1 MDKFME
7 FLKNNTAVVAVAAG
21 IVLFIAM
28 NGITSCVAK
37 GGGNDA
43 PADAHGQ
50 LEQKSEQPSHKGDA
64 ADSKT
69 ELTERQRSA
78 IKDYDQATKQ
88 IVEQIENSKWAAN
101 DGSGSMTI
109 RDGIITESYGESK
122 GSVKKTKKQVQTFAI
137 TAVDTIAGDQTG
149 ALSWEVFSVIDASGN
164 DHIITLSRVD
174 PAALTGEGND
184 TYFEL
189 KCDMFHNES
198 GYSNNRCAESAKFNG
213 IEGDN
218 FKKAIDGRTKEFKR
232 SVIEYLL
239 ANHSTTTE
247 LTWDG
252 TVIENF
258 NESTRTLTFGIKN
271 ATNAAEDSLPSIL
284 VIYHTDTH
292 EFEEVDVQ

>member
-1 MDKFME
+1 MDKFIE
-7 FLKNNTAVVAVAAG
+7 FLKNNTAVVAVVAG

-37 GGGNDA
+37 GNAGDDA
-43 PADAHGQ
+43 GSPAI
-50 LEQKSEQPSHKGDA
+50 ERKSEKEPQKGSDPG
-64 ADSKT
+64 SKT
-69 ELTERQRSA
+69 ELTERQRAA
-78 IKDYDQATKQ
+78 IKDYDQETKRA
-88 IVEQIENSKWAAN
+88 VEQIERSKWAAN
-101 DGSGSMTI
+101 DGSGSLTVK
-109 RDGIITESYGESK
+109 DGVITETYGEAEGTS
-122 GSVKKTKKQVQTFAI
+122 KKTKKQVQTFAI
-137 TAVDTIAGDQTG
+137 TAVDSIAADQTG
-149 ALSWEVFSVIDASGN
+149 ALSWEVFSVVDGEGN
-164 DHIITLSRVD
+164 DHIMTLTRTD

-189 KCDMFHNES
+189 KCDMFHNEN
-198 GYSNNRCAESAKFNG
+198 GYSNNRCAENAKING
-213 IEGDN
+213 IDN
-218 FKKAIDGRTKEFKR
+218 ENLKQAIDGHTKKFKQ

-258 NESTRTLTFGIKN
+258 SESTRTLTFSIEN
-271 ATNAAEDSLPSIL
+271 ATNAAEDSLPSML

>member
-7 FLKNNTAVVAVAAG
+7 FLKNNTAVVAVATG

-28 NGITSCVAK
+28 NGVTSCVAK
-37 GGGNDA
+37 NAGDNTDS
-43 PADAHGQ
+43 PAI
-50 LEQKSEQPSHKGDA
+50 EQKSEQPSHKGDA

-88 IVEQIENSKWAAN
+88 SVEQIEKSKWAASNGSGSLTVKDGVITETYGEN
-101 DGSGSMTI
+101 DGSS
-109 RDGIITESYGESK
+109 
-122 GSVKKTKKQVQTFAI
+122 KKTKKKVQTFAI
-137 TAVDTIAGDQTG
+137 TAVDSLTADQTG
-149 ALSWEVFSVIDASGN
+149 ALSWEVFSVVDAEGN
-164 DHIITLSRVD
+164 DHIMTLTRVD

-218 FKKAIDGRTKEFKR
+218 FKKAIDGRAKEFKR
-232 SVIEYLL
+232 SAIEYLL

>member
-7 FLKNNTAVVAVAAG
+7 FLKNNTAVVAVATG

-28 NGITSCVAK
+28 NGVTSCVAK
-37 GGGNDA
+37 NAGDNTDS
-43 PADAHGQ
+43 PAI
-50 LEQKSEQPSHKGDA
+50 EQKSEQPSHKGDA

-88 IVEQIENSKWAAN
+88 SVEQIEKSKWAAS
-101 DGSGSMTI
+101 DGSGSLTVK
-109 RDGIITESYGESK
+109 DGVITETYGEND
-122 GSVKKTKKQVQTFAI
+122 GSSKKTKKKVQTFAI
-137 TAVDTIAGDQTG
+137 TAVDSLTADQTG
-149 ALSWEVFSVIDASGN
+149 ALSWEAFSVVDAEGN
-164 DHIITLSRVD
+164 DHIMTLTRVD

-218 FKKAIDGRTKEFKR
+218 FKKAIDGRAKEFKR
-232 SVIEYLL
+232 SAIEYLL

>member
-1 MDKFME
+1 MDKFIE

-21 IVLFIAM
+21 IALFIAM

-37 GGGNDA
+37 GNAGTDGEI
-43 PADAHGQ
+43 PTI
-50 LEQKSEQPSHKGDA
+50 EQKGEQESQKGETA
-64 ADSKT
+64 ASKT

-88 IVEQIENSKWAAN
+88 TVEQIEQSKWAAN
-101 DGSGSMTI
+101 DGNGSLTVK
-109 RDGIITESYGESK
+109 DGIITETYGEAEGSSK
-122 GSVKKTKKQVQTFAI
+122 KPKKLVQTFAI
-137 TAVDTIAGDQTG
+137 TAVDSIAADQTG
-149 ALSWEVFSVIDASGN
+149 ALSWEVFSVIDGEGK
-164 DHIITLSRVD
+164 DHIMTLSRTD

-189 KCDMFHNES
+189 KCDMFHNEN
-198 GYSNNRCAESAKFNG
+198 GYSNNRCAGDAKING
-213 IEGDN
+213 IDDEN
-218 FKKAIDGRTKEFKR
+218 LKRAIDGHTKKFKQ

-258 NESTRTLTFGIKN
+258 GESTRTLSFSIKN
-271 ATNAAEDSLPSIL
+271 ATNAAEDSLPSML

-292 EFEEVDVQ
+292 EFEEADVQ

>member
-7 FLKNNTAVVAVAAG
+7 FLKNNTAVVAVATG

-28 NGITSCVAK
+28 NGVTSCVAK
-37 GGGNDA
+37 NAGDNTDS
-43 PADAHGQ
+43 PAI
-50 LEQKSEQPSHKGDA
+50 EQKSEQPSHKGDA

-88 IVEQIENSKWAAN
+88 SVEQIEKSKWAAS
-101 DGSGSMTI
+101 DGSGSLTVK
-109 RDGIITESYGESK
+109 DGVITETYGEND
-122 GSVKKTKKQVQTFAI
+122 GSSKKTKKKVQTFAI
-137 TAVDTIAGDQTG
+137 TAVDSLTADQTG
-149 ALSWEVFSVIDASGN
+149 ALSWEVFSVVDAEGN
-164 DHIITLSRVD
+164 DHIMTLTRVD

-198 GYSNNRCAESAKFNG
+198 GYSNNRCAESTKFNG

-218 FKKAIDGRTKEFKR
+218 FKKAIDGRAKEFKR
-232 SVIEYLL
+232 SAIEYLL

>member
-1 MDKFME
+1 MDKFIE

-21 IVLFIAM
+21 IALFIAL

-37 GGGNDA
+37 GNAGTDSES
-43 PADAHGQ
+43 PTI
-50 LEQKSEQPSHKGDA
+50 EQKGEQESQKESSTS
-64 ADSKT
+64 SKT

-88 IVEQIENSKWAAN
+88 VVEQIEKSKWAAN
-101 DGSGSMTI
+101 DGSGSLTVK
-109 RDGIITESYGESK
+109 DGVITEFYGEAE
-122 GSVKKTKKQVQTFAI
+122 GSSTKAKKQVQTFAI
-137 TAVDTIAGDQTG
+137 TAVDSIAADQTG
-149 ALSWEVFSVIDASGN
+149 ALSWEVFSVIDGEGN
-164 DHIITLSRVD
+164 DHIMTLTRTD

-184 TYFEL
+184 AYFEL
-189 KCDMFHNES
+189 KCDMFHNEN
-198 GYSNNRCAESAKFNG
+198 GYSNNRCAESAKIDG
-213 IEGDN
+213 IDDEN
-218 FKKAIDGRTKEFKR
+218 LKQAIDGHTRKFKQ

-258 NESTRTLTFGIKN
+258 AESTRTLTFGIKN
-271 ATNAAEDSLPSIL
+271 ATNAAEDSLPSML

-292 EFEEVDVQ
+292 EFEEADIR

>member
-21 IVLFIAM
+21 IMLFIAM
-28 NGITSCVAK
+28 NGITSCVA
-37 GGGNDA
+37 GGNTGADEGS
-43 PADAHGQ
+43 PAI
-50 LEQKSEQPSHKGDA
+50 ERKSEQEPQKGKTK
-64 ADSKT
+64 DSKT

-88 IVEQIENSKWAAN
+88 IVEQIEQSKWAAN
-101 DGSGSMTI
+101 DGSGSLTVK
-109 RDGIITESYGESK
+109 DGVITEKYGETDNESNK
-122 GSVKKTKKQVQTFAI
+122 VKTKKQTFAI
-137 TAVDTIAGDQTG
+137 TAVDSIAADQTG
-149 ALSWEVFSVIDASGN
+149 ALSWEVFSVIDGEGK
-164 DHIITLSRVD
+164 DHIMTLSRTN

-189 KCDMFHNES
+189 RCDMFHNEN
-198 GYSNNRCAESAKFNG
+198 GYSNNRCAESAKING
-213 IEGDN
+213 IDDEN
-218 FKKAIDGRTKEFKR
+218 LKRAIDGHTKKFKR

-258 NESTRTLTFGIKN
+258 SESTRTLSFSIKN
-271 ATNAAEDSLPSIL
+271 ATNAAEDSLPSML

-292 EFEEVDVQ
+292 EFEEADVQ

>member
-1 MDKFME
+1 MDKFIE

-37 GGGNDA
+37 GNAGTDGES
-43 PADAHGQ
+43 PAI
-50 LEQKSEQPSHKGDA
+50 EKKSELRSQKESA
-64 ADSKT
+64 SSSKT

-78 IKDYDQATKQ
+78 IKDYNQATKQ
-88 IVEQIENSKWAAN
+88 TVEQIEKSKWAAN
-101 DGSGSMTI
+101 DGSGSLTVK
-109 RDGIITESYGESK
+109 DGIITETYGEAEGSSK
-122 GSVKKTKKQVQTFAI
+122 KAKKQVQTFAI
-137 TAVDTIAGDQTG
+137 TAVDSIAADQTG
-149 ALSWEVFSVIDASGN
+149 ALSWEVFSVIDADGN
-164 DHIITLSRVD
+164 DHIMTLTRTD

-189 KCDMFHNES
+189 KCDMFHNEN
-198 GYSNNRCAESAKFNG
+198 GYSNNRCAESAKING
-213 IEGDN
+213 IDDEN
-218 FKKAIDGRTKEFKR
+218 LKQAIDGRTKEFKR

-258 NESTRTLTFGIKN
+258 NESTRTLTFSIKN

>member
-28 NGITSCVAK
+28 NGITSCVAR
-37 GGGNDA
+37 GNAGDDA
-43 PADAHGQ
+43 GSPAI
-50 LEQKSEQPSHKGDA
+50 ERKSEKEPQKGSDPGT
-64 ADSKT
+64 KT
-69 ELTERQRSA
+69 ELTERQRAA
-78 IKDYDQATKQ
+78 IKDYDQDTKQ

-109 RDGIITESYGESK
+109 KGGIITESYGESK
-122 GSVKKTKKQVQTFAI
+122 GSDKKTKKQVQTFAI

-149 ALSWEVFSVIDASGN
+149 ALSWVVFSVIDASGN
-164 DHIITLSRVD
+164 DHIMTLSRVD

-189 KCDMFHNES
+189 KCDMFHNEN

>member
-7 FLKNNTAVVAVAAG
+7 FLKNNTAVVAVATG

-28 NGITSCVAK
+28 NGVTSCVAK
-37 GGGNDA
+37 NAGDNTDS
-43 PADAHGQ
+43 PAI
-50 LEQKSEQPSHKGDA
+50 EQKSEQPSHKGDA

-88 IVEQIENSKWAAN
+88 SVEQIEKSKWAAS
-101 DGSGSMTI
+101 DGSGSLTVK
-109 RDGIITESYGESK
+109 DGVITETYGEND
-122 GSVKKTKKQVQTFAI
+122 GSSKKTKKKVQTFAI
-137 TAVDTIAGDQTG
+137 TAVDSLTADQTG
-149 ALSWEVFSVIDASGN
+149 ALSWEVFSVVDAEGN
-164 DHIITLSRVD
+164 DHIMTLTRVD
-174 PAALTGEGND
+174 PAALSGEGND

-218 FKKAIDGRTKEFKR
+218 FKKAIDGRAKEFKR
-232 SVIEYLL
+232 SAIEYLL

>member
-7 FLKNNTAVVAVAAG
+7 FLKNNTAVVAVATG

-28 NGITSCVAK
+28 NGVTSCVAK
-37 GGGNDA
+37 NAGDNTDS
-43 PADAHGQ
+43 PAI
-50 LEQKSEQPSHKGDA
+50 EQKSEQPSHKGDA

-88 IVEQIENSKWAAN
+88 SVEQIEKSKWAAS
-101 DGSGSMTI
+101 DGSGSLTVK
-109 RDGIITESYGESK
+109 GGVITETYGEND
-122 GSVKKTKKQVQTFAI
+122 GSSKKTKKKVQTFAI
-137 TAVDTIAGDQTG
+137 TAVDSLTADQTG
-149 ALSWEVFSVIDASGN
+149 ALSWEVFSVVDAEGN
-164 DHIITLSRVD
+164 DHIMTLTRVD

-218 FKKAIDGRTKEFKR
+218 FKKAIDGRAKEFKR
-232 SVIEYLL
+232 SAIEYLL

>member
-7 FLKNNTAVVAVAAG
+7 FLKNNTAVVAVATG

-28 NGITSCVAK
+28 NGVTSCVAK
-37 GGGNDA
+37 NAGDNTDS
-43 PADAHGQ
+43 PAI
-50 LEQKSEQPSHKGDA
+50 EQKSEQPSHKGDA

-88 IVEQIENSKWAAN
+88 SVEQIEKSKWAAS
-101 DGSGSMTI
+101 DGSGSLTVK
-109 RDGIITESYGESK
+109 DGVITETYGEND
-122 GSVKKTKKQVQTFAI
+122 GSSKKTKKKVQTFAI
-137 TAVDTIAGDQTG
+137 TAVDSLTADQTG
-149 ALSWEVFSVIDASGN
+149 ALSWEVFSVVDAEGN
-164 DHIITLSRVD
+164 DHIMTLTRVD

-218 FKKAIDGRTKEFKR
+218 FKKAIDGRAKEFKR
-232 SVIEYLL
+232 SAIEYLL

-292 EFEEVDVQ
+292 EFEEVDAQ

>member
-1 MDKFME
+1 MDKFIE

-37 GGGNDA
+37 GNAGSGGES
-43 PADAHGQ
+43 PAI
-50 LEQKSEQPSHKGDA
+50 EQKSERKSQKGKTT
-64 ADSKT
+64 DSKT
-69 ELTERQRSA
+69 ELTDRQRSA

-88 IVEQIENSKWAAN
+88 TVEQIERSKWAAN
-101 DGSGSMTI
+101 DGSGSLTI
-109 RDGIITESYGESK
+109 KDGIITESYGDAE
-122 GSVKKTKKQVQTFAI
+122 GSTKKTKKHVQTFAI
-137 TAVDTIAGDQTG
+137 TAVDSIAADQTG
-149 ALSWEVFSVIDASGN
+149 ALSWEVFSVIDGEGN
-164 DHIITLSRVD
+164 DHIMTLTRTD

-189 KCDMFHNES
+189 KCDMFHNEN
-198 GYSNNRCAESAKFNG
+198 GYSNNRCAENAKING
-213 IEGDN
+213 IDN
-218 FKKAIDGRTKEFKR
+218 ENLKQAIDGHTKKFKQ

-258 NESTRTLTFGIKN
+258 SESTRTLTFSIEN
-271 ATNAAEDSLPSIL
+271 ATNAAEDSLPSML

>member
-1 MDKFME
+1 MDRFME

-28 NGITSCVAK
+28 NGITSCVA
-37 GGGNDA
+37 GRNTAADEA
-43 PADAHGQ
+43 SPAI
-50 LEQKSEQPSHKGDA
+50 EQKSERESQNGKT

-69 ELTERQRSA
+69 ELTDRQRSA

-88 IVEQIENSKWAAN
+88 IVEQIEQSKWAAN
-101 DGSGSMTI
+101 DGSGSLTVK
-109 RDGIITESYGESK
+109 DGVITESYGEAEGSSK
-122 GSVKKTKKQVQTFAI
+122 KAKKQAQTFAI
-137 TAVDTIAGDQTG
+137 TAVDSIAADQTG
-149 ALSWEVFSVIDASGN
+149 ALSWEVFSVIDGEGK
-164 DHIITLSRVD
+164 DHIMTLTRTD

-189 KCDMFHNES
+189 KCDMFHNEN
-198 GYSNNRCAESAKFNG
+198 GYSNNRCAEGAKING
-213 IEGDN
+213 IDDEN
-218 FKKAIDGRTKEFKR
+218 LKRAIDGHTKKFKQ

-258 NESTRTLTFGIKN
+258 GESTRTLTFSIKN
-271 ATNAAEDSLPSIL
+271 ATNAAEDSLPSML
-284 VIYHTDTH
+284 VIYHTDTY
-292 EFEEVDVQ
+292 EFEEADVQ

>member
-7 FLKNNTAVVAVAAG
+7 FLKNNTAVVAVATG
-21 IVLFIAM
+21 IMLFIAM
-28 NGITSCVAK
+28 NGVTSCVAK
-37 GGGNDA
+37 NAGDNTDS
-43 PADAHGQ
+43 PAI
-50 LEQKSEQPSHKGDA
+50 EQKSEQPSHKGDA

-88 IVEQIENSKWAAN
+88 SVEQIEKSKWAAS
-101 DGSGSMTI
+101 DGSGSLTVK
-109 RDGIITESYGESK
+109 DGVITETYGEND
-122 GSVKKTKKQVQTFAI
+122 GSSKKTKKKVQTFAI
-137 TAVDTIAGDQTG
+137 TAVDSLTADQTG
-149 ALSWEVFSVIDASGN
+149 ALSWEVFSVVDAEGN
-164 DHIITLSRVD
+164 DHIMTLTRVD

-218 FKKAIDGRTKEFKR
+218 FKKAIDGRAKEFKR
-232 SVIEYLL
+232 SAIEYLL
-239 ANHSTTTE
+239 ANQSTTTE

>member
-1 MDKFME
+1 MDRFFE

-28 NGITSCVAK
+28 NGITSCVA
-37 GGGNDA
+37 GGNAGTDSGSSA
-43 PADAHGQ
+43 I
-50 LEQKSEQPSHKGDA
+50 EQKSEQESRKGEN

-78 IKDYDQATKQ
+78 VKDYDQATKQ
-88 IVEQIENSKWAAN
+88 IVEQIEQSKWAAN
-101 DGSGSMTI
+101 DGSGSLTVK
-109 RDGIITESYGESK
+109 DGVITEKYGETDNESNK
-122 GSVKKTKKQVQTFAI
+122 VKTKKQTFAI
-137 TAVDTIAGDQTG
+137 TAVDSIAADQTG
-149 ALSWEVFSVIDASGN
+149 ALSWEVFSVIDGEGK
-164 DHIITLSRVD
+164 DHIMTLSRTD

-189 KCDMFHNES
+189 KCDMFHNEN
-198 GYSNNRCAESAKFNG
+198 GYSNNRCAESAEING
-213 IEGDN
+213 IDDEN
-218 FKKAIDGRTKEFKR
+218 LKQAIDGHTKKFKR

-258 NESTRTLTFGIKN
+258 GESTRTLTFSIKN
-271 ATNAAEDSLPSIL
+271 ATNTPEDSLPTML

>member
-7 FLKNNTAVVAVAAG
+7 FLKNNTAVVAVATG

-28 NGITSCVAK
+28 NGVTSCVAK
-37 GGGNDA
+37 NAGDNTDS
-43 PADAHGQ
+43 PAI
-50 LEQKSEQPSHKGDA
+50 EQKSEQPSHKGDA

-69 ELTERQRSA
+69 ELTEPQRSA

-88 IVEQIENSKWAAN
+88 SVEQIEKSKWAAS
-101 DGSGSMTI
+101 DGSGSLTVK
-109 RDGIITESYGESK
+109 DGVITETYGEND
-122 GSVKKTKKQVQTFAI
+122 GSSKKTKKKVQTFAI
-137 TAVDTIAGDQTG
+137 TAVDSLTADQTG
-149 ALSWEVFSVIDASGN
+149 ALSWEVFSVVDAEGN
-164 DHIITLSRVD
+164 DHIMTLTRVD

-218 FKKAIDGRTKEFKR
+218 FKKAIDGRAKEFKR
-232 SVIEYLL
+232 SAIEYLL

>member
-1 MDKFME
+1 MDRFME

-37 GGGNDA
+37 GNAGTDSES
-43 PADAHGQ
+43 PAIERKG
-50 LEQKSEQPSHKGDA
+50 EQTSQKESTPS
-64 ADSKT
+64 SKT

-88 IVEQIENSKWAAN
+88 IVEQIEQSKWAAN
-101 DGSGSMTI
+101 DGSGSLTVK
-109 RDGIITESYGESK
+109 DGVITESYGEAEGSSK
-122 GSVKKTKKQVQTFAI
+122 KAKKQAQTFAI
-137 TAVDTIAGDQTG
+137 TAVDSIAADQTG
-149 ALSWEVFSVIDASGN
+149 ALSWEVFSVIDGEGK
-164 DHIITLSRVD
+164 DHIMTLTKTD

-189 KCDMFHNES
+189 KCDMFHNEN
-198 GYSNNRCAESAKFNG
+198 GYSNNRCAEDAKING
-213 IEGDN
+213 IDDEN
-218 FKKAIDGRTKEFKR
+218 LKRAIDGHTKKFKQ

-258 NESTRTLTFGIKN
+258 GESTRTLTFSIKN
-271 ATNAAEDSLPSIL
+271 ATNAAEDSLPSML

-292 EFEEVDVQ
+292 EFEEADVQ

>member
-7 FLKNNTAVVAVAAG
+7 FLKNNTAIVAVAAG

-37 GGGNDA
+37 GNTNTDESS
-43 PADAHGQ
+43 PAI
-50 LEQKSEQPSHKGDA
+50 EQKSERESQNGKT

-78 IKDYDQATKQ
+78 VKDYDQATKQ
-88 IVEQIENSKWAAN
+88 IVEQIEKSKWAAN
-101 DGSGSMTI
+101 DGSGSLTVK
-109 RDGIITESYGESK
+109 DGIITESYGEAE
-122 GSVKKTKKQVQTFAI
+122 GSSTKTKKQVQTFAI
-137 TAVDTIAGDQTG
+137 TAVDSIAADQTG
-149 ALSWEVFSVIDASGN
+149 ALSWEVFSVIDGEGK
-164 DHIITLSRVD
+164 DHIMTLSRTD

-184 TYFEL
+184 AYFEL
-189 KCDMFHNES
+189 KCDMFYNEN
-198 GYSNNRCAESAKFNG
+198 GYSNNRCAESAKING
-213 IEGDN
+213 IDDKN
-218 FKKAIDGRTKEFKR
+218 LKQAIDGHTKKFKQ

-258 NESTRTLTFGIKN
+258 AESTRTLTFGIKN
-271 ATNAAEDSLPSIL
+271 ATNAAEDSLPSML

-292 EFEEVDVQ
+292 EFEEADIR

>member
-43 PADAHGQ
+43 SADAHGQ
-50 LEQKSEQPSHKGDA
+50 LEQKSEQSSHKGDA

-88 IVEQIENSKWAAN
+88 VVEAIENSKWAAN
-101 DGSGSMTI
+101 DGSGSMAI
-109 RDGIITESYGESK
+109 KDGIITESYGESK
-122 GSVKKTKKQVQTFAI
+122 DSVEKTKKQVQTFAI

-149 ALSWEVFSVIDASGN
+149 ALSWVVFSVIDASGN
-164 DHIITLSRVD
+164 DHIMTLSRVD

-189 KCDMFHNES
+189 KCDMFHNEN

>member
-1 MDKFME
+1 MDKFIE

-28 NGITSCVAK
+28 NGVTSCVAK
-37 GGGNDA
+37 GNAGTDGES
-43 PADAHGQ
+43 PAI
-50 LEQKSEQPSHKGDA
+50 EQKSERKSQKGETT
-64 ADSKT
+64 DSKT

-88 IVEQIENSKWAAN
+88 TVEQIERSKWAAN
-101 DGSGSMTI
+101 DGSGTLTVK
-109 RDGIITESYGESK
+109 DGVITESYGEGE
-122 GSVKKTKKQVQTFAI
+122 GSSKKTKKQVQTFAI
-137 TAVDTIAGDQTG
+137 TAVDSIAADQTG
-149 ALSWEVFSVIDASGN
+149 ALSWEVFSVIDAEGN
-164 DHIITLSRVD
+164 DHIMTLTKTD

-189 KCDMFHNES
+189 KCDMFHNEN
-198 GYSNNRCAESAKFNG
+198 GYSNNRCAEDAK
-213 IEGDN
+213 
-218 FKKAIDGRTKEFKR
+218 IDGIDDENLKQAINGHTKKFKQ

-258 NESTRTLTFGIKN
+258 GESTRTLTFSIEN
-271 ATNAAEDSLPSIL
+271 ATNAAGDSFPSML

-292 EFEEVDVQ
+292 EFEEADVQ

>member
-1 MDKFME
+1 MDKFIE

-37 GGGNDA
+37 GDA
-43 PADAHGQ
+43 GADGESPAI
-50 LEQKSEQPSHKGDA
+50 EQKGERESQKESA
-64 ADSKT
+64 SSSKT
-69 ELTERQRSA
+69 ELTDRQRSA

-88 IVEQIENSKWAAN
+88 TVEQIERSKWAAN
-101 DGSGSMTI
+101 DGSGSLTI
-109 RDGIITESYGESK
+109 KDGIITESYGEAE
-122 GSVKKTKKQVQTFAI
+122 GSSKKTKKRVQTFAI
-137 TAVDTIAGDQTG
+137 TAVDSIAADQTG
-149 ALSWEVFSVIDASGN
+149 ALSWEVFSVIDGEGN
-164 DHIITLSRVD
+164 DHIMTLTRTD

-189 KCDMFHNES
+189 KCDMFHNEN
-198 GYSNNRCAESAKFNG
+198 GYSNNRCAENAKIVG
-213 IEGDN
+213 IDDEN
-218 FKKAIDGRTKEFKR
+218 LKQAIDGHTKKFKQ

-239 ANHSTTTE
+239 ANHSTATE

-258 NESTRTLTFGIKN
+258 SESTRTLTFSIEN
-271 ATNAAEDSLPSIL
+271 ATNAAEDSLPSML

>member
-1 MDKFME
+1 MDKFIE

-37 GGGNDA
+37 GDA
-43 PADAHGQ
+43 GADGESPAI
-50 LEQKSEQPSHKGDA
+50 EQKSERESQKGKT

-69 ELTERQRSA
+69 ELTDRQRSA

-88 IVEQIENSKWAAN
+88 TVEQIERSKWAAN
-101 DGSGSMTI
+101 DGSGSLTI
-109 RDGIITESYGESK
+109 KDGIITESYGEAEAS
-122 GSVKKTKKQVQTFAI
+122 SKKTKKQVQTFAI
-137 TAVDTIAGDQTG
+137 TAVDSIAADQTG
-149 ALSWEVFSVIDASGN
+149 ALSWEVFSVIDGEGN
-164 DHIITLSRVD
+164 DHIMILTRTD

-189 KCDMFHNES
+189 KCDMFHNEN
-198 GYSNNRCAESAKFNG
+198 GYSNNRCAENAKIVG
-213 IEGDN
+213 IDDENLKQALDGHTKK
-218 FKKAIDGRTKEFKR
+218 FKQ

-239 ANHSTTTE
+239 ANHSTATE

-258 NESTRTLTFGIKN
+258 SESTRTLTFSIEN
-271 ATNAAEDSLPSIL
+271 ATNAAEDSLPSML